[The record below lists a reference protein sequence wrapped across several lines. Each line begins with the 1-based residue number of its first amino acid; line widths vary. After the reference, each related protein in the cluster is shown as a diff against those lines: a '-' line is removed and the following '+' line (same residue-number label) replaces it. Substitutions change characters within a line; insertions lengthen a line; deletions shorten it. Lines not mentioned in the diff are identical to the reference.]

1 MDAPPFVLGVSS
13 GTGRDSDVQ
22 STASSFGEARAT
34 ASRCPSAVPTCLSK
48 SSFVLNRTN
57 RLFTCSTAAGQM
69 NRFVRLLITAIS
81 RKRSLARLANL
92 VGTALA
98 HFPSV
103 AGTEQL
109 VDSARAALGHHI
121 LDLIGH
127 DVFVARDVVP
137 GTKHANGS
145 GETGHLFHLGEQK
158 RVRRIAVLFVMNEQI
173 VLGNAIA

>member
-1 MDAPPFVLGVSS
+1 MANRAP
-13 GTGRDSDVQ
+13 Q
-22 STASSFGEARAT
+22 SLKRWTWAS
-34 ASRCPSAVPTCLSK
+34 SAVPTCLSK
-48 SSFVLNRTN
+48 SSFV
-57 RLFTCSTAAGQM
+57 
-69 NRFVRLLITAIS
+69 LITAIS

-109 VDSARAALGHHI
+109 VDIARAALGHHI

-127 DVFVARDVVP
+127 DVFVARDAVP

>member
-1 MDAPPFVLGVSS
+1 MGLLKFGS
-13 GTGRDSDVQ
+13 G
-22 STASSFGEARAT
+22 
-34 ASRCPSAVPTCLSK
+34 LSK

-57 RLFTCSTAAGQM
+57 RLFVPSTAAGQM

-92 VGTALA
+92 VGAALA

-109 VDSARAALGHHI
+109 VDIARAALGHHI